1 MQVEGLSVWILQSL
15 HESLFLK
22 TKSIENAFQV
32 LCVSSI
38 VPIYSDQ
45 SFQEY
50 NLESNIFWHFYIYYT
65 GKFSLVHL

>member
-1 MQVEGLSVWILQSL
+1 MQAYFW
-15 HESLFLK
+15 K
-22 TKSIENAFQV
+22 TKSTENAFQV

-50 NLESNIFWHFYIYYT
+50 NLESNIFWHFHIYYT
-65 GKFSLVHL
+65 GKFSPVHL

>member
-1 MQVEGLSVWILQSL
+1 MKAYFW
-15 HESLFLK
+15 K

-38 VPIYSDQ
+38 VLIYSDQ
-45 SFQEY
+45 LFQEY

-65 GKFSLVHL
+65 GKFSPVHL